1 MEIYPKFI
9 CLNWSTLLKVIMRC
23 RRLESGGDTVWGGEL
38 HHLQPSRDK
47 VYTIG
52 LTNCEISEIVILN
65 QASLGLA

>member
-1 MEIYPKFI
+1 MKVHAFVNV
-9 CLNWSTLLKVIMRC
+9 LSTWTVIMRC